1 MHGACPLSLLHDS
14 APVISTRPR
23 RSPVLHNGLSGLG
36 GALVLALVVWGAV
49 LPRFA
54 VAQPEDVR
62 LTMTYTG
69 APVQMVLEAFF
80 EQTGKMVRYEGEP
93 AKRVTVRLMEA
104 PIPMALD
111 AIATPLGMVWWRTSD
126 GGYAIGDT
134 IAQSRAKEK
143 GEIAPPPVPIDEELA
158 QPASARSAAQ
168 EKAQPAD
175 PEKSA
180 AAAEPP
186 PPIQEPLVT
195 ATFKDGKIEQVL
207 MALSQQTDIQI
218 TPEGKAVGLRV
229 TIIAKDVPL
238 TKALDMICQP
248 KSLVWWKKKDGS
260 YGIADKAYY
269 EQNVLPDSAIQRIFR
284 PDHIKAEDFEKAIK
298 GTLTPKIGR
307 VAIDPRTNKVIVTD
321 LPAVIELITRLL
333 QEIDVQL
340 VTRVFQ
346 VNYADV
352 QEIAKQIEDYK
363 SGPGTIKVDPKTHQI
378 IVTDLLQNIKRME
391 MLIDVLDVGPEI
403 VVYDVTNIGLDGK
416 ALKDLKTII
425 DSIHTKDLL
434 FEINEKQGM
443 FILEDVPQVHDK
455 VEKIL
460 QAFDQPIKQVSIQAE
475 VLTTT
480 FSNEYKFQFD
490 WMYSGDL
497 ISAAK
502 DGLLNPRKGTGT
514 TGDFGFQNLQDE
526 FPVMTGETG
535 LGRGIFFQNLSR
547 DAQLTLQMAMTDKTT
562 NVLLQPRLL
571 VKNQEVARIFVGTEE
586 PFLTTYYNNQ
596 SSGYY
601 GQSTFTQSVVPAG
614 LTFELTPSVSNNGL
628 IELEISINDDFAQRI
643 PVNAG
648 GSVGQI
654 ELIKRDRKQAE
665 TILLIPNGETRMIG
679 GLLRNEKSE
688 STSGIPWLIKIP
700 IIGPLFGSYSRVDG
714 KTNLMLFITPT
725 IVEERGN
732 IITTKYGRRGRTLTL
747 TEAEESTSPTTA
759 LEFDHETDTTT
770 TLDEEKIS
778 SLLSDRKPD
787 SELPYLLDHDEM
799 SAMRRDSQSR
809 STSYSGVVGSPSGAL
824 SSPSS
829 PAASEPAQPPE
840 PAEPAPDSEPPDVD
854 EKERDR
860 PQPPSRGPSPPETN
874 YNP

>member
-1 MHGACPLSLLHDS
+1 
-14 APVISTRPR
+14 
-23 RSPVLHNGLSGLG
+23 LG
-36 GALVLALVVWGAV
+36 GALILALIVFGTSLALVAH
-49 LPRFA
+49 
-54 VAQPEDVR
+54 AQPEDVR
-62 LTMTYTG
+62 LTMTYTS
-69 APVQMVLEAFF
+69 APVQMVLNAFR
-80 EQTGKMVRYEGEP
+80 EQTGKELRYEGDP

-104 PIPMALD
+104 PIPMTLD
-111 AIATPLGMVWWRTSD
+111 AIATPLGMVWWRTPD
-126 GGYAIGDT
+126 GNYAMGDT
-134 IAQSRAKEK
+134 IAQTRAKEK
-143 GEIAPPPVPIDEELA
+143 GEIAPPPIPFDEELA
-158 QPASARSAAQ
+158 KPAAARTPVEDKSRAAETLQP
-168 EKAQPAD
+168 
-175 PEKSA
+175 

-195 ATFKDGKIEQVL
+195 ATFRDGKIEQVL

-229 TIIAKDVPL
+229 TLIAKDVPL

-248 KSLVWWKKKDGS
+248 RSLVWWKKKDGS
-260 YGIADKAYY
+260 YGIADKPYY

-346 VNYADV
+346 VHYADV
-352 QEIAKQIEDYK
+352 QDIAKQIEDYK

-416 ALKDLKTII
+416 ALKDLKSII

-434 FEINEKQGM
+434 FEINDKQGM

-502 DGLLNPRKGTGT
+502 DGLLAPRKGTGT
-514 TGDFGFQNLQDE
+514 SNDFGFQNLRGE
-526 FPVMTGETG
+526 FPIMTGETG

-571 VKNQEVARIFVGTEE
+571 VKNQESARIFVGTEE
-586 PFLTTYYNNQ
+586 PFLTTFHNTQ
-596 SSGYY
+596 STGYY

-614 LTFELTPSVSNNGL
+614 LTFEITPSVSNNGL
-628 IELEISINDDFAQRI
+628 IELEVSINDDFAQRI

-665 TILLIPNGETRMIG
+665 TVLLIPSGETRMLG

-688 STSGIPWLIKIP
+688 STSGIPWLVKIP

-714 KTNLMLFITPT
+714 KTNLMLFITPS

-732 IITTKYGRRGRTLTL
+732 IVTTKYGRRGRPLTL
-747 TEAEESTSPTTA
+747 TEAEEPTSPTAT
-759 LEFDHETDTTT
+759 LETQGDYEADTTQ
-770 TLDEEKIS
+770 TLDNENGT
-778 SLLSDRKPD
+778 SLLSDRRPD

-799 SAMRRDSQSR
+799 TAMQRQTDNR
-809 STSYSGVVGSPSGAL
+809 STSYSGVVGSPSGML

-829 PAASEPAQPPE
+829 GPS
-840 PAEPAPDSEPPDVD
+840 PAETQQQVEPDDQPTPEEEEK
-854 EKERDR
+854 EKERS
-860 PQPPSRGPSPPETN
+860 QPPSRPQGPSPPETN
-874 YNP
+874 YNR

>member
-1 MHGACPLSLLHDS
+1 MHGAFSPYPPPDAARRILAHSWKFPGVAGCFAGWLGAFVFVVFVLG
-14 APVISTRPR
+14 AGMPR
-23 RSPVLHNGLSGLG
+23 AAN
-36 GALVLALVVWGAV
+36 
-49 LPRFA
+49 
-54 VAQPEDVR
+54 AQPEDIR
-62 LTMTYTG
+62 LTMTYTN
-69 APVQMVLEAFF
+69 APVQMVLNAFR
-80 EQTGKMVRYEGEP
+80 EQTGKEIRYEGDP
-93 AKRVTVRLMEA
+93 AKRINVRLMEA
-104 PIPMALD
+104 PVPMALD
-111 AIATPLGMVWWRTSD
+111 AIANPLGMIWWRTSD

-134 IAQSRAKEK
+134 IAQARAREK
-143 GEIAPPPVPIDEELA
+143 GEMAPPPVPIDEERAKPVSERDAAAEKSLA
-158 QPASARSAAQ
+158 GETLQSAA
-168 EKAQPAD
+168 P
-175 PEKSA
+175 
-180 AAAEPP
+180 EPP
-186 PPIQEPLVT
+186 PPVQEPLVT
-195 ATFKDGKIEQVL
+195 ATFRDGKIEQVL

-229 TIIAKDVPL
+229 TLIAKDVPL

-248 KSLVWWKKKDGS
+248 RSLVWWKKKDGS
-260 YGIADKAYY
+260 YGIADKPYY
-269 EQNVLPDSAIQRIFR
+269 EQNILPDSAIQRIFR

-346 VNYADV
+346 VHYADV
-352 QEIAKQIEDYK
+352 QDIAKQIEDYK

-391 MLIDVLDVGPEI
+391 MLIDVLDIGPEI

-416 ALKDLKTII
+416 ALKDLKSII

-434 FEINEKQGM
+434 FEINEKQGL

-502 DGLLNPRKGTGT
+502 DGILAPRKGTGT
-514 TGDFGFQNLQDE
+514 SNDFGFQNLREE
-526 FPVMTGETG
+526 FPIMTGETG
-535 LGRGIFFQNLSR
+535 LGRGFFFQNLSR

-571 VKNQEVARIFVGTEE
+571 VKNQESARIFVGTEE
-586 PFLTTYYNNQ
+586 PFLTTFYNNQ
-596 SSGYY
+596 SQGYY

-628 IELEISINDDFAQRI
+628 IELEVSINDDFAQRI

-665 TILLIPNGETRMIG
+665 TVLLIPSGETRMLG

-688 STSGIPWLIKIP
+688 STSGIPWLVKIP

-732 IITTKYGRRGRTLTL
+732 ITTTKYGRRGRALTL
-747 TEAEESTSPTTA
+747 TESEESTSPTTTLDREDDFEA
-759 LEFDHETDTTT
+759 DTTP
-770 TLDEEKIS
+770 TLDDEKGV

-787 SELPYLLDHDEM
+787 AELPYLLDHDEM
-799 SAMRRDSQSR
+799 STMQRQKDNR
-809 STSYSGVVGSPSGAL
+809 STSYSGVVGSPSGML
-824 SSPSS
+824 SSPPTGPS
-829 PAASEPAQPPE
+829 PAEPAQPADPE
-840 PAEPAPDSEPPDVD
+840 EQPAREEE
-854 EKERDR
+854 EKESPR
-860 PQPPSRGPSPPETN
+860 PPTRGPSPPETN